1 MLIFVV
7 VQVNIII
14 IFWIRCECLCLLLF
28 VESVL
33 CVCVDVWMLILA
45 NTFFF
50 WLVHFILF
58 FTYINNNN
66 RILYLTLR
74 VLFPFIVYNMTC
86 VYMLIVSKSHS
97 VGGGVFMSPSSTLN
111 PNRPFSF
118 FGLSI
123 ATKKR
128 DEWHKMKF
136 VNHKHT
142 HQTHTHI
149 HFCFLKRIIFRLEYI
164 FHY

>member
-123 ATKKR
+123 ATKKKEMN
-128 DEWHKMKF
+128 DIKW
-136 VNHKHT
+136 NLSIT
-142 HQTHTHI
+142 NTHTKHI
-149 HFCFLKRIIFRLEYI
+149 HIYI
-164 FHY
+164 FVF